1 MRTIDRTQ
9 LVDRV
14 GVLGAGKM
22 RDVLKGL
29 ALLLG
34 TDEVSDEGA

>member
-1 MRTIDRTQ
+1 MDRTR

-22 RDVLKGL
+22 RDVVKGL

-34 TDEVSDEGA
+34 TDEVSNDRA